1 MTTSDDPLT
10 SMSIQGD
17 DLLGAR
23 IDTENV
29 NVIPLVELSD
39 AQWDIVKGVYDRS
52 EGAPRAVAV
61 YGPPGSGKSQIIK
74 GIMCNHKHRKDPLAN
89 PLKRKV
95 PRRVNDVPSFKDK
108 LERPE
113 LCVIT
118 QAAIAAEGINGTTYN
133 SILGIPPG
141 RSFSDFNDIERF
153 ITNKKKNN
161 PTSVENL
168 SAYLN
173 DIKILIIDEISMIHR
188 RDFYS
193 LSLFFCYFTC
203 REKFRNIRGLKD
215 IEEIAKHLPFFGDKV
230 EKVVLVGDPF
240 QLPPVELK
248 SAEDFSF
255 NCPLW
260 RDHVEGNEIVLSVNY
275 RSSTNLLTRVIE
287 YMRWHGLNKAQ
298 INQLRAYT
306 NTKDHPMDIIT
317 ESVCISSHKHGFE
330 EHNKKV
336 KDTCLSEMVRIIRPS
351 MCVSKSFLRDLLGI
365 MQDGDDYDGT
375 EMVNVRNFF
384 AARHRDHLKI
394 ADRKKLSLL
403 TCAQPYPESSVVE
416 SCLTKVF
423 TTKECYVDDET
434 LEKDK
439 KALLDLLDN
448 TTENGY
454 RNEKDPVYLHSYYV
468 KHVNPSCKHPGE
480 LIHPVVRT
488 VEPRFF
494 PLDDPSV
501 RQKFKNALEDHECA
515 PQHFLGG
522 KLMFI
527 QNNSDKGYINGK
539 MCTVVGEY
547 TQYLEVID
555 EKGQPKEI
563 SARCPIVQMVGKQ
576 DKVGVHVELL
586 QEKVTQYLSKDVK
599 LVHFMYHLAMKWAY
613 ILTCHKVQGTEFDVS
628 EKIVINVTEFCP
640 HIGMVAMSR
649 AKAIENLVIKCLE
662 LQEPDPFVVQYMKK
676 LHERHNVPIPPKDQ
690 DIFPRASTEAFSG
703 CKRSIMDEA
712 TDKFSVDEETLFRKL
727 FLCKKLAI

>member
-1 MTTSDDPLT
+1 MTTTT
-10 SMSIQGD
+10 SMSIQGN
-17 DLLGAR
+17 DLLDAR
-23 IDTENV
+23 IDTENS
-29 NVIPLVELSD
+29 NFIPLVELSD
-39 AQWDIVKGVYDRS
+39 PQWDIVKSVYDRS
-52 EGAPRAVAV
+52 EDAPRAIAV
-61 YGPPGSGKSQIIK
+61 YGPPGSGKSQFIK
-74 GIMCNHKHRKDPLAN
+74 GIMYNYKHRKDPLAN

-95 PRRVNDVPSFKDK
+95 PMRVNDIPSFKDK

-113 LCVIT
+113 ICVIT

-141 RSFSDFNDIERF
+141 RSFSNFNDIDKF
-153 ITNKKKNN
+153 ITRKKKNN

-168 SAYLN
+168 SAYL
-173 DIKILIIDEISMIHR
+173 DGIKILIIDEISMIHR

-203 REKFRNIRGLKD
+203 KEKFRNIRGLKN
-215 IEEIAKHLPFFGDKV
+215 IEEIAKQLPFFGDKV
-230 EKVVLVGDPF
+230 EKVLLVGDPF

-248 SAEDFSF
+248 TAEDFSF

-260 RDHVEGNEIVLSVNY
+260 RDHVEGNEIILSVNY

-287 YMRWHGLNKAQ
+287 YMRWYGLNKTQ

-306 NTKDHPMDIIT
+306 NTKDHPTDVIT
-317 ESVCISSHKHGFE
+317 DSVCISSHKHGFDA
-330 EHNKKV
+330 HNKKV

-351 MCVSKSFLRDLLGI
+351 MCVSKSFLRELLGM
-365 MQDGDDYDGT
+365 MQDGDDDGS

-384 AARHRDHLKI
+384 AAKHRDHLKI
-394 ADRKKLSLL
+394 ADRRKLSLL
-403 TCAQPYPESSVVE
+403 TCAQPYPVSSVVE
-416 SCLTKVF
+416 ECLNKVF
-423 TTKECYVDDET
+423 ITKECYVDDET

-439 KALLDLLDN
+439 QALLNLLDN
-448 TTENGY
+448 TTKNGY

-480 LIHPVVRT
+480 LVYPVVRT

-494 PLDDPSV
+494 PLDEPEV
-501 RQKFKNALEDHECA
+501 RQKFKNALEDNEKA

-522 KLMFI
+522 KLMFV

-563 SARCPIVQMVGKQ
+563 CARCPIVQLVGKQ
-576 DKVGVHVELL
+576 DQIGMHVELL
-586 QEKVTQYLSKDVK
+586 QEKVTQYVSKDLK

-613 ILTCHKVQGTEFDVS
+613 ILTCHKVQGTEFDAS

-649 AKAIENLVIKCLE
+649 AKAIENLIIKCLE
-662 LQEPDPFVVQYMKK
+662 LQEPDSFVVQYMKK
-676 LHERHNVPIPPKDQ
+676 LHERLDVPIPPKDQ
-690 DIFPRASTEAFSG
+690 NIFPSRPSNTSG
-703 CKRSIMDEA
+703 QKRTIMDNLV
-712 TDKFSVDEETLFRKL
+712 DKSCVDEESLFRKL
-727 FLCKKLAI
+727 FACKKLAI